1 MFSWSTRSEQM
12 LPRHGYSYIVRASMT
27 LDLAREKKLVAH
39 WKRGRKWEVGVTI
52 SRGWT
57 FEAGDV

>member
-1 MFSWSTRSEQM
+1 M